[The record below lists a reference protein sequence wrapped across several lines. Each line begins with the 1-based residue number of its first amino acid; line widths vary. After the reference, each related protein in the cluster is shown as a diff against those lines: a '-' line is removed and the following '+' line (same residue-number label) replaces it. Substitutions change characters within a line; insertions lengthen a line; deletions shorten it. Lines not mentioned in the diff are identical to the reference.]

1 MVYTIKPVLSTGTAK
16 WLQRPTVLLAVLA
29 LSGCMSLAPNYE
41 APPSPIPAQWPVDTK
56 SDQNLNASVAAS
68 LPWQS
73 YFTDPQ
79 LQQLIQVALEN
90 NRDLRLAI
98 LRMEEAQAAFRI
110 QRADQLPTVN
120 VGGQGARGRV
130 PADLSPTGRSRV
142 GSEYRAEVGFNSW
155 EIDLWGRVRNLK
167 DAALQRWLA
176 TEAAQQAVRVALI
189 SQVAD
194 GYFQLRGLDER
205 EALAQR
211 TVETREKSYRIFK
224 RRYEE
229 GATSRL
235 DLTQVET
242 LLHQAQAL
250 HVSLQ
255 QARAAQWHALYQLVG
270 TDISLPESLPPLDT
284 KNAMVALTPGLP
296 SDLLLNRPDVM
307 AAEHQLRA
315 ANADIG
321 AARAAF
327 LPRIALTSSLGTA
340 SAELD
345 DLFSSGSRA
354 WTFVPVISLPIF
366 DTGRRQANLDIAE
379 VRHSM
384 QVAEY
389 EKTIQTAFREVS
401 DALSAQYWLSEQ
413 LIIQRK
419 AEQAQAERARLAQLR
434 YDNGSAAY
442 LEVLDAERDLLAAG
456 QQLVQVRYE
465 LLASQVGL
473 YAALGGG
480 TQQSKEEAKAVP
492 ASENVASQ
500 RE

>member
-16 WLQRPTVLLAVLA
+16 WLQRPIVVLAALA
-29 LSGCMSLAPNYE
+29 LSGCMSLAPDYE
-41 APPSPIPAQWPVDTK
+41 SPPSPIPAQWPVDTK

-130 PADLSPTGRSRV
+130 PADLSPTGQSRV

-205 EALAQR
+205 EALARR

-284 KNAMVALTPGLP
+284 QNAMVALTPGLP
-296 SDLLLNRPDVM
+296 SDLLLSRPDIM

-480 TQQSKEEAKAVP
+480 TQQSKEEAKAAP
-492 ASENVASQ
+492 ASEYVASQ

>member
-1 MVYTIKPVLSTGTAK
+1 MVYTIKPVLSTGTAT
-16 WLQRPTVLLAVLA
+16 WLQRPTVLLAALA
-29 LSGCMSLAPNYE
+29 LSGCMSLAPDYE
-41 APPSPIPAQWPVDTK
+41 VPPSPIPAQWPVDAQ
-56 SDQNLNASVAAS
+56 SDQNLNASIAAS

-110 QRADQLPTVN
+110 QRADQLPTVT

-130 PADLSPTGRSRV
+130 PADLSPTGQSRV

-189 SQVAD
+189 AQVAD

-284 KNAMVALTPGLP
+284 QHAMVALTPGLP
-296 SDLLLNRPDVM
+296 SDLLLNRPDIM
-307 AAEHQLRA
+307 AAEHQLQA

-327 LPRIALTSSLGTA
+327 LPRIALTSSVGTA

-389 EKTIQTAFREVS
+389 EKAIQTAFREVS
-401 DALSAQYWLSEQ
+401 DALSAQYWLGEQ
-413 LIIQRK
+413 LIIQRN
-419 AEQAQAERARLAQLR
+419 AQQAQAERARLAQLR

-465 LLASQVGL
+465 LLASQVSL

-480 TQQSKEEAKAVP
+480 TQQSKEEAKAAS

>member
-1 MVYTIKPVLSTGTAK
+1 MVYIIKPVLSTGTAT
-16 WLQRPTVLLAVLA
+16 WLQRPTVVLAALA

-41 APPSPIPAQWPVDTK
+41 APSSPIPAQWPVDTQ
-56 SDQNLNASVAAS
+56 SDQNLNASVVAS

-79 LQQLIQVALEN
+79 LQELIQIALEN

-130 PADLSPTGRSRV
+130 PADLSPTGQSRV
-142 GSEYRAEVGFNSW
+142 GSEYRVEVGFNSW
-155 EIDLWGRVRNLK
+155 EIDLWGRVRSLK

-189 SQVAD
+189 AQVAD

-205 EALAQR
+205 EALARR

-250 HVSLQ
+250 HVSLR
-255 QARAAQWHALYQLVG
+255 QARATQWHALYQLVG
-270 TDISLPESLPPLDT
+270 ANISLPESLPPLDT
-284 KNAMVALTPGLP
+284 QHAMVSLTPGMP
-296 SDLLLNRPDVM
+296 SDLLLNRPDIM

-366 DTGRRQANLDIAE
+366 DTGRRQANLDLAE
-379 VRHSM
+379 IRHSM
-384 QVAEY
+384 QVADY

-401 DALSAQYWLSEQ
+401 DALSAQYWLGEQ
-413 LIIQRK
+413 LIIQRN
-419 AEQAQAERARLAQLR
+419 AQQAQAERARLAQLR

-480 TQQSKEEAKAVP
+480 TQQSKQEAKAVV
-492 ASENVASQ
+492 ASEYVASQ